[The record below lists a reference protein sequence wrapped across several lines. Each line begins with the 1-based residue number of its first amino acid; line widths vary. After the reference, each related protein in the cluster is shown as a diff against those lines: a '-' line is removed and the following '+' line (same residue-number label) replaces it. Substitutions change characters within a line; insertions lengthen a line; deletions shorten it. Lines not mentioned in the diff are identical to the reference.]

1 MATQHRSQYKH
12 ERNKEQRES
21 RPHAKLSYARIPVQ
35 KACIVMDAIRGKDV
49 NTALA
54 MLQYSP
60 KYAADVIYK
69 LLSSAA
75 ANAEFQGM
83 NKDRLYVAE
92 CFANN
97 GPIMKR
103 IQPRARGSAY
113 RINKRMSHL
122 TVILDEKGGKN

>member
-1 MATQHRSQYKH
+1 MATQHRTQVKH
-12 ERNKEQRES
+12 ERNAENREK

-35 KACIVMDAIRGKDV
+35 KACIVMDAIRGRDV

-54 MLQYSP
+54 ILDYSP
-60 KYAADVIYK
+60 KYAAGVIHK

-83 NKDRLYVAE
+83 NKDNLYIAE
-92 CFANN
+92 CFASN

-122 TVILDEKGGKN
+122 TVILDEKK

>member
-35 KACIVMDAIRGKDV
+35 KACIVTDAIRGKDV
-49 NTALA
+49 NTARA
-54 MLQYSP
+54 MLHYSP
-60 KYAADVIYK
+60 KYAASVIYK